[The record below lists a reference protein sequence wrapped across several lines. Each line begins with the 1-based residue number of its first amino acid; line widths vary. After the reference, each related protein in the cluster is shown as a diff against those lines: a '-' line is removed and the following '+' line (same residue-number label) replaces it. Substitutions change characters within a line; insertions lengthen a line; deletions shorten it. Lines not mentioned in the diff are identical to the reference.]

1 VVTNNNPRALT
12 DQEGLGLD
20 EKVKRNPAGLVYM
33 DARPGDPEGDFPIQ
47 GGIKLRNM
55 NEMIDL
61 YQLNRRSYNE
71 AQDGNSR

>member
-1 VVTNNNPRALT
+1 MVTNNNPRALT

-47 GGIKLRNM
+47 GWIKLWCI
-55 NEMIDL
+55 NENINL
-61 YQLNRRSYNE
+61 YQL
-71 AQDGNSR
+71 QQTIL